1 MLLLLLGVDGAQF
14 RTPSNKDEVLEKLI
28 IDIAGGSKN
37 ALEELYRQTDSSV
50 YGFALSILKR
60 PHEAEDVM
68 HDAYVR
74 IYESAGGYRP
84 QGKPM
89 AWILTIVRNLSLA
102 RFRSKDSSNLS
113 LMEDW
118 LETDDNDFT
127 EASLDQIILRRVLRN
142 LSDEERQIVIL
153 HSISGLKFKEIAYVL
168 EIPLSTTISKYHRSL
183 SKLRRILKEEAK

>member
-1 MLLLLLGVDGAQF
+1 LLLGVDGAQF

-127 EASLDQIILRRVLRN
+127 EASLDQIILSRVLRN

>member
-28 IDIAGGSKN
+28 IDIAGGNKN
-37 ALEELYRQTDSSV
+37 ALEELYRQTDSKV

>member
-28 IDIAGGSKN
+28 IDIAGGNKN

-127 EASLDQIILRRVLRN
+127 EASLDQIILSRVLRN

>member
-102 RFRSKDSSNLS
+102 RFRSKDSSNLR

-127 EASLDQIILRRVLRN
+127 EASLDQIILSRVLRN

>member
-127 EASLDQIILRRVLRN
+127 EASLDQIILSRVLRN

>member
-28 IDIAGGSKN
+28 IDIAGGNKN

-102 RFRSKDSSNLS
+102 RFRSKDSSNLR

-127 EASLDQIILRRVLRN
+127 EASLDQIILSRVLRN

>member
-28 IDIAGGSKN
+28 IDIAGGNKN

-84 QGKPM
+84 QESP
-89 AWILTIVRNLSLA
+89 
-102 RFRSKDSSNLS
+102 
-113 LMEDW
+113 W
-118 LETDDNDFT
+118 LG
-127 EASLDQIILRRVLRN
+127 S
-142 LSDEERQIVIL
+142 
-153 HSISGLKFKEIAYVL
+153 
-168 EIPLSTTISKYHRSL
+168 
-183 SKLRRILKEEAK
+183 

>member
-28 IDIAGGSKN
+28 IDIAGGNKG

-127 EASLDQIILRRVLRN
+127 EASLDQIILSRVLRN

>member
-68 HDAYVR
+68 HDAYVK

-102 RFRSKDSSNLS
+102 RFRSKDSSNLR

-127 EASLDQIILRRVLRN
+127 EASLDQIILSRVLRN

>member
-68 HDAYVR
+68 HDAYVK

-127 EASLDQIILRRVLRN
+127 EASLDQIILSRVLRN

>member
-1 MLLLLLGVDGAQF
+1 
-14 RTPSNKDEVLEKLI
+14 
-28 IDIAGGSKN
+28 
-37 ALEELYRQTDSSV
+37 
-50 YGFALSILKR
+50 
-60 PHEAEDVM
+60 
-68 HDAYVR
+68 
-74 IYESAGGYRP
+74 
-84 QGKPM
+84 M

-127 EASLDQIILRRVLRN
+127 EASLDQIILSRVLRN

-168 EIPLSTTISKYHRSL
+168 EIPYLPPFPSITVPCLS
-183 SKLRRILKEEAK
+183 

>member
-1 MLLLLLGVDGAQF
+1 MGVDGAQF

-28 IDIAGGSKN
+28 IDIAGGNKN

-127 EASLDQIILRRVLRN
+127 EASLDQIILSRVLRN